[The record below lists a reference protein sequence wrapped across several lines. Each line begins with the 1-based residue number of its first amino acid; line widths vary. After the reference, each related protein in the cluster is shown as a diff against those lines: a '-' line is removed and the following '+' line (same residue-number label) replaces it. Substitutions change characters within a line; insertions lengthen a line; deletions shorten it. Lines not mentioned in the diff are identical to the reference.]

1 MSRCSIYVTGLTRKV
16 CVSLSTLCEQGL
28 RIWQTLHPEECHKS
42 RILLAHAHLMKDL
55 SLATKEADSAIR
67 TL

>member
-16 CVSLSTLCEQGL
+16 CVGLSILCEQGL
-28 RIWQTLHPEECHKS
+28 RIWQAPHPEEFHKS

-55 SLATKEADSAIR
+55 SLATREADSAIR
-67 TL
+67 IL